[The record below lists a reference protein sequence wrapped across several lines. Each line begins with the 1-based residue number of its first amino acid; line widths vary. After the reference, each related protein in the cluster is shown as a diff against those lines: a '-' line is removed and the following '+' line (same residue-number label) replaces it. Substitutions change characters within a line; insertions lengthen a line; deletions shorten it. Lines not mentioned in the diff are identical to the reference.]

1 MIRLMV
7 DFKAGESFGDLSYY
21 YRALIQHTYKKSE
34 VDGERIKKTSKKSE
48 PLVYKTDDTNSDNYA
63 QDSASKNIQK
73 KDECCSKE
81 KKRVTRILYQWNYET
96 KSHDVI
102 HEYEDG
108 TRETISQDKKDLPGL
123 KKSSS
128 AEQNSPGSTRNYSD
142 ETKEKLQK
150 TQSEPSNVQP
160 KSREEKNL
168 GDKNKE
174 EENSGIPHDH
184 IKNDMLSIVVS
195 PPADQKHGQNTT
207 LFERDFSFLNQ
218 TNNKTYVS
226 KSGRRI
232 RYSSK
237 NIANSTPAYANHG
250 APNVIY
256 HSNPPGHHPSST
268 TGNPLSGSTLH
279 KRRTAGG
286 IEVKSSSGRR
296 YPSKKD

>member
-1 MIRLMV
+1 MI
-7 DFKAGESFGDLSYY
+7 DFKAGETFGDLAYY

-48 PLVYKTDDTNSDNYA
+48 PLVYKTDDTNSDNYDPA
-63 QDSASKNIQK
+63 TESKNIQK
-73 KDECCSKE
+73 KDDPPKE

-108 TRETISQDKKDLPGL
+108 TREIISQDKKDVPGL
-123 KKSSS
+123 TKTASVEEK
-128 AEQNSPGSTRNYSD
+128 SPGSTRNYSD
-142 ETKEKLQK
+142 ETKEKVK
-150 TQSEPSNVQP
+150 KSQSDNTNAEKKP
-160 KSREEKNL
+160 REEKVTE
-168 GDKNKE
+168 KVSEQENKE
-174 EENSGIPHDH
+174 NVNSGIPHDH
-184 IKNDMLSIVVS
+184 IKNDMLSIVVT
-195 PPADQKHGQNTT
+195 PPPDQKKGQNTT
-207 LFERDFSFLNQ
+207 LFERDFSFLNH

-232 RYSSK
+232 RYSNK
-237 NIANSTPAYANHG
+237 NINNSTPSYANQG
-250 APNVIY
+250 TSNVNY
-256 HSNPPGHHPSST
+256 QSHPPTSN

-296 YPSKKD
+296 YPSTKS